1 MDATNFITLV
11 RRNTAQQP
19 GLSHTL
25 ATLLAVLLVLLILV
39 LLLVAGL
46 LFMRQRRRARQHILL
61 PLYDEKRAS
70 TSSTSSHRRVMVRPS
85 ESIYVYQGKPGHVA
99 SSSSPPSPSSELPE
113 IRITFP
119 EEYDA
124 SGKRQSGRVVV
135 VRVGDTSIGLE
146 PVGEDLPAY
155 GDGERFQSL
164 DLDRIAAQQQ
174 QMEDGEPESSA
185 GEELKAQDQ
194 RASVQFKAQHALVVA
209 FFLLLLTF
217 HALAIYLFCS
227 GFLLSRLVLP
237 NRSQCDVPPIEL
249 QQDYTPGSIDTG
261 CWHPK
266 SFDKAVV
273 ILVDALRYDFT
284 VPFQPRPGDEH
295 PHHFHNALPVL
306 YETSVEQPNNAFLR
320 PFIADPP
327 TTTLQR
333 LKGLTTGTLP
343 TFIDAGSNFAGTA
356 IDEDNLV
363 EQLYKAGKKVV
374 QIGDDTWHSLFP
386 GYFEPNL
393 TRPFDSFNV
402 WDLHT
407 VDNGV
412 NEHLFPLFEADMRG
426 RWDVVVGHY
435 LGVDHAG
442 HRYGPDHPAMQ
453 EKLRQMDGVIRR
465 MVEKLDESTLLVVMG
480 DHGMDV
486 KGDHGGESDDE
497 VEAAL
502 WMYSKRPVFGSRDAD
517 SVRPPL
523 TAKERAVGQ
532 IDLVP
537 TLAFLLGLPVPF
549 NNLGQPIAEAFLGMR
564 TDYGNLAEVSR
575 LTAAQIHRYQGQ
587 YAKARKLDDS
597 ATSTTSLLWQEANT
611 VSEALRTT
619 TRKSS
624 TSESRQVA
632 NAFNAYQT
640 ENLRICRGLW
650 ARFDLVSMSMGI
662 AALTGTFAILA
673 IYAHGIGADRA
684 TITPLLLGWGVAGT
698 AAGAVVGAA
707 VGALP
712 SLSLLQLST
721 FGAAMGGIGATLV
734 GLWPARKILKVPVP
748 RTFWGGL
755 CFLVTGL
762 LCVGFASNSFTI
774 WEDEQLLFI
783 LTTFGVLMLGSSL
796 GRASRADRVLGAANS
811 VSFLAATRLS
821 SLSRLCRE
829 EQMPNCRSTYYASA
843 TSSTSAGW
851 QLIIPVL
858 VFAVLPSA
866 IAAFFGRTR
875 NYQGIGVVWVGY
887 AMRVG
892 LALVALF
899 WVLDAAD
906 DNGWITSVSE
916 ASLKT
921 SRVLIAQVVL
931 ALAFAG
937 GYSIFVLA
945 SPLLDVKHEAAQTI
959 DSPPST
965 SSEPLQTDEPIFTPL
980 NTAPDKPKPKL
991 IIYGYANAHG
1001 TRYLLLPCAWLLA
1014 LQLLQKPMGQGTL
1027 ALCLVS
1033 LLNTL
1038 EILDALDQRHSALG
1052 PILFALMGNYYFFK
1066 TGHQAALATIQWE
1079 AAFIP
1084 LKAVTYPWSP
1094 LFVILNT
1101 FGAQIL
1107 CAIAVPAIS
1116 VWKVPPKQPGLLGRI
1131 AGGMATHL
1139 LFYAAVALATVVE
1152 AAWLRR
1158 HLMLYRVFMP
1168 RMLVGI
1174 VVLLLVEIVG
1184 ALVALVGV
1192 RWSVGSVYE
1201 VFGWP
1206 GT

>member
-1 MDATNFITLV
+1 
-11 RRNTAQQP
+11 
-19 GLSHTL
+19 
-25 ATLLAVLLVLLILV
+25 
-39 LLLVAGL
+39 
-46 LFMRQRRRARQHILL
+46 
-61 PLYDEKRAS
+61 
-70 TSSTSSHRRVMVRPS
+70 
-85 ESIYVYQGKPGHVA
+85 
-99 SSSSPPSPSSELPE
+99 
-113 IRITFP
+113 
-119 EEYDA
+119 
-124 SGKRQSGRVVV
+124 
-135 VRVGDTSIGLE
+135 
-146 PVGEDLPAY
+146 
-155 GDGERFQSL
+155 
-164 DLDRIAAQQQ
+164 
-174 QMEDGEPESSA
+174 MEDGERNGDA
-185 GEELKAQDQ
+185 GEELKAQNQ
-194 RASVQFKAQHALVVA
+194 RAAVQFKAQHALVVA
-209 FFLLLLTF
+209 FFLLLLF
-217 HALAIYLFCS
+217 HALGIYLFCS
-227 GFLLSRLVLP
+227 GFLLSRLVLQD
-237 NRSQCDVPPIEL
+237 RSQCAVPPIEV
-249 QQDYTPGSIDTG
+249 QDEYTIGSIGSG

-284 VPFQPRPGDEH
+284 VPFQPQPGDDQ
-295 PHHFHNALPVL
+295 PRHFHNALPVL
-306 YETSVEQPNNAFLR
+306 YETAVDAPNNAFLR

-374 QIGDDTWHSLFP
+374 HIGDDTWHSLFP

-393 TRPFDSFNV
+393 TKPFDSFNV

-412 NEHLFPLFEADMRG
+412 NEHLFPLLEADMQG
-426 RWDVVVGHY
+426 RWDVIIGHY

-442 HRYGPDHPAMQ
+442 HRYGPNHPAMH
-453 EKLRQMDGVIRR
+453 EKLKQMDGILRR
-465 MVEKLDESTLLVVMG
+465 MIDKLDDSTLLVVMG

-523 TAKERAVGQ
+523 TAKECAVGQ

-549 NNLGQPIAEAFLGMR
+549 NNLGQPIAEAFLGPK
-564 TDYGNLAEVSR
+564 TDFDNLAKVSR
-575 LTAAQIHRYQGQ
+575 LTSAQIHRYQGQ
-587 YAKARKLDDS
+587 YAKARELDDF
-597 ATSTTSLLWQEANT
+597 ATSTTSLLWQEANK
-611 VSEALRTT
+611 VYNAVRTGT
-619 TRKSS
+619 GKPTSS
-624 TSESRQVA
+624 DIA

-640 ENLRICRGLW
+640 EHLRICRGLW
-650 ARFDLVSMSMGI
+650 ARFDLASMSMGI
-662 AALTGTFAILA
+662 AALIGTFAVIA

-684 TITPLLLGWGVAGT
+684 TITPLLLAWGAAGT

-707 VGALP
+707 VGFIL
-712 SLSLLQLST
+712 SLSLVTLSA

-734 GLWPARKILKVPVP
+734 GLWPARKILRLPVP

-755 CFLVTGL
+755 CFLVTLL

-796 GRASRADRVLGAANS
+796 GQASREDRVLGASNS
-811 VSFLAATRLS
+811 LSFLVATRLS

-829 EQMPNCRSTYYASA
+829 ERMPNS
-843 TSSTSAGW
+843 
-851 QLIIPVL
+851 
-858 VFAVLPSA
+858 
-866 IAAFFGRTR
+866 IAFFFGRTR
-875 NYQGIGVVWVGY
+875 NYEGIGVVWIGY

-892 LALVALF
+892 LGLVALF

-906 DNGWITSVSE
+906 DSGWIPGISE
-916 ASLKT
+916 SSLKT
-921 SRVLIAQVVL
+921 SRVLIAQIVL

-937 GYSIFVLA
+937 GYAIFVLA
-945 SPLLDVKHEAAQTI
+945 SPLLDVQHEAAQPV
-959 DSPPST
+959 DSPSPS

-980 NTAPDKPKPKL
+980 NNAPEKPKPKL
-991 IIYGYANAHG
+991 IIYGYANTHG
-1001 TRYLLLPCAWLLA
+1001 TRYLLLPTLWFLA
-1014 LQLLQKPMGQGTL
+1014 LLLLQKPMGQGVL
-1027 ALCLVS
+1027 ALCLLS
-1033 LLNTL
+1033 LLNIL
-1038 EILDALDQRHSALG
+1038 EILDALDQRHSPLG
-1052 PILFALMGNYYFFK
+1052 PVLFALLGSYYFFK

-1079 AAFIP
+1079 SAFIP
-1084 LKAVTYPWSP
+1084 LKTIAYPWSP
-1094 LFVILNT
+1094 LLVVLNT

-1107 CAIAVPAIS
+1107 CAIAVPAIA
-1116 VWKVPPKQPGLLGRI
+1116 VWKVPPKQPGVLGRV
-1131 AGGMATHL
+1131 AGAMATHV
-1139 LFYAAVALATVVE
+1139 LFYAAIALATVVE

-1168 RMLVGI
+1168 RMLLAI
-1174 VVLLLVEIVG
+1174 IVLLLVEFVG
-1184 ALVALVGV
+1184 AVVALVGV